1 MSPFPLPLRKLL
13 VSVQTGT
20 LFPGS
25 GFCFDLDPGPSSGA
39 PLVSA
44 CDDSRGVG
52 LILAANLWP
61 GVQYVLRFT
70 SAPDAYAVPAQQLV
84 GPFDDTTELN
94 RVDALSGP
102 AGSVHVNVT
111 WQGGRSSAPFDFNG
125 VCASLSPGGP
135 TVPVFPPEG
144 CLRDDGTMSFDHTP
158 VGDYQVL
165 FGRTFVNFLSQYVM
179 PGPAQVSVTQ
189 GATASV
195 DIQIPTRK
203 LLVTVHP
210 QGALF
215 PGPGFCYD
223 MIPDLPHA
231 DQLTASACDDSFGL
245 GLIGVDHL
253 WGGVPYTLHFTSAP
267 AAYALPPDQI
277 VGPFDDTTEVN
288 HVDVN
293 AGPAGQARFSVL
305 FENGPPEPN
314 TGSACFYLTGPGVV
328 SAVQCT
334 DHDGDLFFDQLPFGT
349 YTTHIATG
357 GPASQPNQVPQG
369 YVVPDSIQ
377 VGASDVRQA
386 PQTVVVHKRR
396 LEVHAGSPATG
407 PQPGLCYS
415 FLIRLSLLGDLPIAD
430 FCDVDDG
437 ASDGI
442 ATFGASSTQLVSNDT
457 TYVLHVHSNPVVPA
471 SEMEKVFG
479 PFDQT
484 TNPQVVNVTTADN
497 HAPIAVDDNLDAVSG
512 TDTVVRVLAN
522 DSEPDGDTL
531 ALASVSTPQHGTAT
545 IQDDTV
551 VINGI
556 VILPFG
562 IRLHYISDPT
572 YSGPDSFTYTI
583 RDSHG
588 KTATATVAVT
598 VVDGAR
604 IFVSGADIVCVQPES
619 PSANVVLSGCQ
630 NTPVTRSIPPQGLRL
645 QVTRAFMRTGSTI
658 VPTISEVLPPA
669 PATVVPSPG
678 LHDLTL
684 FVGGPAGWVHITSV
698 DATTNAAGRARLL
711 RGATE
716 RRHSGRAMHLGP
728 AGRVLPGA
736 DPGWSHRGGRDL
748 GAPAARPGPTGHR
761 RRSAEHRQ
769 LVHRQ
774 RDR

>member
-1 MSPFPLPLRKLL
+1 MHADVTLEGGLALGEQACFELDGPAGPVGARQCVSSSPSSINFQNVPLGSYSIAVHYQSVVGSTAVAQIPPRFVVPAAVPVNLTQAGATANVSISAPLRKLL

-25 GFCFDLDPGPSSGA
+25 GFCFDLDPGPASGA

-231 DQLTASACDDSFGL
+231 DQLTSSACDDSFGL

-305 FENGPPEPN
+305 FENGPPTPN

-430 FCDVDDG
+430 FCDADDG
-437 ASDGI
+437 ASDGT

-457 TYVLHVHSNPVVPA
+457 TYVLHVHSNPFVPA
-471 SEMEKVFG
+471 SEMEKVLG

-497 HAPIAVDDNLDAVSG
+497 HAPDRGERQPGCRIGN
-512 TDTVVRVLAN
+512 RHRRPRPR
-522 DSEPDGDTL
+522 E
-531 ALASVSTPQHGTAT
+531 
-545 IQDDTV
+545 
-551 VINGI
+551 
-556 VILPFG
+556 
-562 IRLHYISDPT
+562 RL
-572 YSGPDSFTYTI
+572 
-583 RDSHG
+583 
-588 KTATATVAVT
+588 
-598 VVDGAR
+598 GAR
-604 IFVSGADIVCVQPES
+604 RRHP
-619 PSANVVLSGCQ
+619 
-630 NTPVTRSIPPQGLRL
+630 
-645 QVTRAFMRTGSTI
+645 
-658 VPTISEVLPPA
+658 
-669 PATVVPSPG
+669 
-678 LHDLTL
+678 
-684 FVGGPAGWVHITSV
+684 
-698 DATTNAAGRARLL
+698 RARI
-711 RGATE
+711 GQ
-716 RRHSGRAMHLGP
+716 H
-728 AGRVLPGA
+728 
-736 DPGWSHRGGRDL
+736 
-748 GAPAARPGPTGHR
+748 PAARDGDDPGRHGGD
-761 RRSAEHRQ
+761 
-769 LVHRQ
+769 Q
-774 RDR
+774 RDRDLAVRYPPPLHL